1 MSNISRLAPDAI
13 ESVERV
19 EVSGLVRGE
28 YSERPTPYMVTL
40 RGETRKRRV
49 YATPIGNVAVF
60 YLKILGETVY
70 CETALDNALYRKGN

>member
-1 MSNISRLAPDAI
+1 MSNITRLAPDAI

-19 EVSGLVRGE
+19 EVSGWVRGE

-40 RGETRKRRV
+40 KGENRRRRV
-49 YATPIGNVAVF
+49 YATPIGNVAVV

>member
-1 MSNISRLAPDAI
+1 MCEINRLSYDAI

-40 RGETRKRRV
+40 KGEKRRRRV
-49 YATPIGNVAVF
+49 YATPIGNVAVI

-70 CETALDNALYRKGN
+70 CESALDYALQRKGN